1 MATSCAAFIPII
13 VAYKPWLI
21 NRGTQGAGLKDCC
34 PMPAAQTQTRS
45 IEEVREDI
53 ARNLKAYRMMR
64 GLAQEALAL
73 EADVDRTMVSK
84 IERGITNPSIA
95 TLLKLANRLGIQIS
109 DLLRE
114 H

>member
-1 MATSCAAFIPII
+1 MEELRT
-13 VAYKPWLI
+13 
-21 NRGTQGAGLKDCC
+21 
-34 PMPAAQTQTRS
+34 
-45 IEEVREDI
+45 IEQVREDI

-84 IERGITNPSIA
+84 IERGVTNPSIA
-95 TLLKLANRLGIQIS
+95 TLLKLANRLEIRLS
-109 DLLRE
+109 DLLHE

>member
-1 MATSCAAFIPII
+1 
-13 VAYKPWLI
+13 
-21 NRGTQGAGLKDCC
+21 
-34 PMPAAQTQTRS
+34 MPAAQTQTRS

-84 IERGITNPSIA
+84 IERGVTNPSIA
-95 TLLKLANRLGIQIS
+95 TLLKLANRLEIRLS
-109 DLLRE
+109 DLLCE

>member
-1 MATSCAAFIPII
+1 
-13 VAYKPWLI
+13 
-21 NRGTQGAGLKDCC
+21 
-34 PMPAAQTQTRS
+34 MPAAQTQTRS

-84 IERGITNPSIA
+84 IERGVTNPSIA
-95 TLLKLANRLGIQIS
+95 TLLKLANRLEIRLS
-109 DLLRE
+109 DLLHE

>member
-1 MATSCAAFIPII
+1 
-13 VAYKPWLI
+13 
-21 NRGTQGAGLKDCC
+21 
-34 PMPAAQTQTRS
+34 MPAAQTQTRS

-64 GLAQEALAL
+64 GLTQEALAL

-84 IERGITNPSIA
+84 IERGVTNPSIA
-95 TLLKLANRLGIQIS
+95 TLLKLANRLEIRLS
-109 DLLRE
+109 DLLHE

>member
-1 MATSCAAFIPII
+1 
-13 VAYKPWLI
+13 
-21 NRGTQGAGLKDCC
+21 
-34 PMPAAQTQTRS
+34 MPAAHTPTRT

-53 ARNLKAYRMMR
+53 AQNLKAYRLMR
-64 GLAQEALAL
+64 ALAQETLAL

>member
-21 NRGTQGAGLKDCC
+21 NRGTQSAGLKDCC
-34 PMPAAQTQTRS
+34 PMPADQTPTRT

-53 ARNLKAYRMMR
+53 ARNLKAYRLMR
-64 GLAQEALAL
+64 ALAQETLAL

>member
-1 MATSCAAFIPII
+1 
-13 VAYKPWLI
+13 
-21 NRGTQGAGLKDCC
+21 
-34 PMPAAQTQTRS
+34 MPAAQTQTRS

-53 ARNLKAYRMMR
+53 ARNLKAYRLMR

-84 IERGITNPSIA
+84 IERGVTNPSIA
-95 TLLKLANRLGIQIS
+95 TLLKLANRLEIRLS
-109 DLLRE
+109 DLLHE